1 MEYISNGTGVAE
13 DEQEVLLADDTIA
26 PVTRLCALDA
36 LFTATGTVDVK
47 VGVRTI
53 RLPIQSVDTE
63 IIDAFVRPYRPVAP
77 TRAQLEN
84 GRRVVIENQTDRTY
98 QEKLAEYNRVWLLA
112 VVFHGLAV
120 DIEDT
125 SGHVVWSADNA
136 VHDLQATRLAAK
148 KMGLVDNQLGDI
160 VKAIN
165 DLTRFTEEAQGRD

>member
-1 MEYISNGTGVAE
+1 MDHNANGTVMAD
-13 DEQEVLLADDTIA
+13 DEQEIVLTDDSTA
-26 PVTRLCALDA
+26 PVTRLSALET

-47 VGVRTI
+47 VGIKTI

-63 IIDAFVRPYRPVAP
+63 IIDAFVKPYRPVAP

-84 GRRVVIENQTDRTY
+84 GRRVVIENQADRAY
-98 QEKLAEYNRVWLLA
+98 QDKLAEYNRIWLLA

-120 DIEDT
+120 DIVDNA
-125 SGHVVWSADNA
+125 GQVVWSADNSL
-136 VHDLQATRLAAK
+136 HDLQATRQVAK
-148 KMGLVDNQLGDI
+148 RMGLVDNQLGDI